1 MSQLN
6 ETLASLDAVI
16 NAEGT
21 TDTVKQALQ
30 AARTQA
36 VKDEIK
42 RLLDELKA
50 ARALLVKKERK
61 PRTPKDE
68 KAAGKVK

>member
-50 ARALLVKKERK
+50 ARLLLVKKERK

-68 KAAGKVK
+68 KTAGKVK

>member
-61 PRTPKDE
+61 PRTAKDE
-68 KAAGKVK
+68 KTAGKVK